1 MDFYQI
7 APPSLSG
14 LGYGTATFEALE
26 AVGFSSDE
34 KLLLVK
40 VTYTDDGDTTA
51 GIKYGH
57 FVYDL
62 ANEQYIANLNE
73 ILGASPSTTQIT
85 DAYITGR
92 ADSWEVVANVE
103 LVGSATQI
111 LKSYSFASGQGV
123 VDHNLIAT
131 ELGLSSDLEFAAES
145 FQLTDDGRFLA
156 IQTEES
162 TLAPDLYPDDN
173 GASDIYLLDRLKD
186 QVDRVSFIGGAGVSG
201 SVYLADIN
209 VSSGNVEVAFVTDQ
223 KFDNTYDLNSNDETL
238 TSDQRNDL
246 YVASASFGASGLTQ
260 SFNFDLISINP
271 NGYATG
277 LVDKDEDSLPQITN
291 SVVVFSSSSYELI
304 SDDSNEALDVFIS
317 TSTGIERI
325 ALSGIDELSSGAD
338 FVGASNSGSTIYIKT
353 SSSELSGSPGVDQ
366 FVKVSL
372 SDDSYVVVSN
382 NNVQADNIVINGV
395 VSPSGGTLAFT
406 SLASNIV
413 SIDQTIGVDYDL
425 YVSQTLVPT
434 IGHVYEWH
442 THKALTQVSIQSKNN
457 NFDSSSSDSAGD
469 FQLSGIMV
477 TGEELTI
484 ALDALSDTELSLTFE
499 DAYAALQLAGGVNPN
514 DNEEPISPYQYYA
527 ADIDQSGDLTFDD
540 AYAVLMLAG
549 GATNNHEWLF
559 FDEKAALW
567 DFDSDSGVPDSN
579 NIDWSIPSKVFD
591 DETGE
596 VNFVGVLKGD
606 VLPTWDSNSS
616 ALSDSY
622 FTDLDTRQIG
632 STEQWWV

>member
-173 GASDIYLLDRLKD
+173 GASDIYLLDRLTD
-186 QVDRVSFIGGAGVSG
+186 QVDRVSFIGGTGVSG

-291 SVVVFSSSSYELI
+291 SGVVFSSSSYELI

-338 FVGASNSGSTIYIKT
+338 FVGSSNSGSTIYIKT

-372 SDDSYVVVSN
+372 SDDSYEVVSN

-425 YVSQTLVPT
+425 YVSQTLLPST
-434 IGHVYEWH
+434 GKIYEWH
-442 THKALTQVSIQSKNN
+442 THKVLPNVSISSVTDD
-457 NFDSSSSDSAGD
+457 FDTATTDADGD
-469 FQLSGIMV
+469 YILNA
-477 TGEELTI
+477 
-484 ALDALSDTELSLTFE
+484 ALLLDDDISLSLPVSTRDITAS
-499 DAYAALQLAGGVNPN
+499 DAIAVIKLATGRNPN
-514 DNEEPISPYQYYA
+514 SDGSPVSPYQYFA
-527 ADIDQSGDLTFDD
+527 ADVNKDGYVSAAD
-540 AYAVLMLAG
+540 AIAIIKM
-549 GATNNHEWLF
+549 ATNRTGAPEKEWLF
-559 FDEKAALW
+559 IDEAAPLW
-567 DFDSDSGVPDSN
+567 DFETGKSLVTKTSVPTSYIN
-579 NIDWSIPSKVFD
+579 TLFD
-591 DETGE
+591 DDLSEA
-596 VNFVGVLKGD
+596 NFVGIVKGD
-606 VLPTWDSNSS
+606 ASPSWTSDSTS
-616 ALSDSY
+616 LSDSY